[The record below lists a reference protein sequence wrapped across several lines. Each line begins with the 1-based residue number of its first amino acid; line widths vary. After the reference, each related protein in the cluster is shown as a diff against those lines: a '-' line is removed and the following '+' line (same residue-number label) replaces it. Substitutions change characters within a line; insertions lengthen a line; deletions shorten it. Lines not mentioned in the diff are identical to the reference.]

1 MIKSGAVFVFSVAES
16 GIKRW
21 TDGMLWSPSRIQGNF
36 LVYRELSEKGYTRNS
51 PRSSLPNDIGTIKNN
66 GLMKKTITIT
76 HNGTDFHLIS
86 YYKKEDISC
95 GRLQKPTTSHQIM
108 ALHLPARMFQLEKLR
123 SPPKIEIGPDGIE
136 RIDEREEPSGDL
148 RDITIIAGGYRDTSD
163 SNPSSS
169 SGMNMPR
176 ASLNGAST
184 SFIDGARPPPLSPD
198 NDLFPSASYNSEVL
212 HQETV
217 VARHPNATS
226 PFQYPSRRL
235 TLPSMGS
242 EGLSLPPLSSGTS
255 HSRHSSLST
264 PTPHSDGRNP
274 PSSSFSWPPTAGH
287 PSRTSPA
294 PWSGPT
300 VSRLSIGDTSNS
312 HRSRPYHVVGQSQN
326 HQHQSHHA
334 HHPYSQSS
342 RSPNSTT
349 PAMIDS
355 FGAVSPT
362 PSASSFGASGYQF
375 PNHRSTSNAQDGS
388 SYRSDGGYS
397 PQSQMY
403 SPRTDTPA
411 PSQPV
416 MAKLE
421 EEPNP
426 YPLSSPHPST
436 TTVDYNPSST
446 PMPYS
451 YSGAAGSDVSHDY
464 GTWHSQAPMSG
475 TPYHAYAS
483 ESPTSSTTSYS
494 NHNHNGTRL
503 VGQSSSA
510 ESIATI
516 TSRYNTTTNPGSSS
530 MASTNG
536 QRPSP
541 PTSFRSRL
549 SGSRSMATLN
559 EPQYPA
565 TTPYVYANRLA
576 YARRDDGQG
585 DFSEMVDPV
594 QNVPPLSSGSSS
606 ADSGSLSIEGSV
618 RGMSDVDSYYRYQGK
633 TEESG

>member
-21 TDGMLWSPSRIQGNF
+21 TDGMLWSPSRIQWNF

-136 RIDEREEPSGDL
+136 RIDEREEPTGDL
-148 RDITIIAGGYRDTSD
+148 RGITIIAGGYRDTND
-163 SNPSSS
+163 SLPSSS
-169 SGMNMPR
+169 SSVSMPR
-176 ASLNGAST
+176 TSQNGVSPSSIDST
-184 SFIDGARPPPLSPD
+184 RPPPLSSD
-198 NDLFPSASYNSEVL
+198 NDLFPSASYDSGFVDE
-212 HQETV
+212 ETV
-217 VARHPNATS
+217 VARHPYTTS
-226 PFQYPSRRL
+226 PFQYPSRRF

-242 EGLSLPPLSSGTS
+242 GGLSLPPLPSGTS

-264 PTPHSDGRNP
+264 PTPNSDGANTP
-274 PSSSFSWPPTAGH
+274 SFSVSWPGPVGH
-287 PSRTSPA
+287 PSRTSAA
-294 PWSGPT
+294 PWSGPPI
-300 VSRLSIGDTSNS
+300 SRLSIGDTSNS

-326 HQHQSHHA
+326 HHHQSHHA

-349 PAMIDS
+349 PAVIDS
-355 FGAVSPT
+355 LGAVSPPPT
-362 PSASSFGASGYQF
+362 ASSFGASGYQF
-375 PNHRSTSNAQDGS
+375 PNHRSTSNSHDGS
-388 SYRSDGGYS
+388 SYRSDSQYGS
-397 PQSQMY
+397 QAQMY

-411 PSQPV
+411 PSQPA

-426 YPLSSPHPST
+426 YPLSSPLPT
-436 TTVDYNPSST
+436 TTTLDYIPSST

-451 YSGAAGSDVSHDY
+451 HSGTGESDASHDY

-475 TPYHAYAS
+475 AVYHAYAS

-494 NHNHNGTRL
+494 SPNHNAARL
-503 VGQSSSA
+503 AGQSNSA
-510 ESIATI
+510 DLA
-516 TSRYNTTTNPGSSS
+516 SRYNTTTNPGSSTL
-530 MASTNG
+530 ASTND

-541 PTSFRSRL
+541 PTSFRTRL
-549 SGSRSMATLN
+549 SGSRSMASLN
-559 EPQYPA
+559 DSQYPA
-565 TTPYVYANRLA
+565 TTPYSAYANRLA
-576 YARRDDGQG
+576 YTRRDHGYG
-585 DFSEMVDPV
+585 DFSEMADSI
-594 QNVPPLSSGSSS
+594 QNVPSSSGSSS
-606 ADSGSLSIEGSV
+606 ADSGSMSMGGSV
-618 RGMSDVDSYYRYQGK
+618 GSIADADSYYRYQGK
-633 TEESG
+633 VEESG